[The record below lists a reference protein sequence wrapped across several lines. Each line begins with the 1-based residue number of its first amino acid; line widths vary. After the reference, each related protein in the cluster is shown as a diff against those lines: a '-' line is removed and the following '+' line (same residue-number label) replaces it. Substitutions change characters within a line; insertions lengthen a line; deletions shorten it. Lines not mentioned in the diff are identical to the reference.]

1 MKLSYKALRTLS
13 DKYGDGNLIG
23 FEILKD
29 NAALKA
35 KKEDSESLF
44 NELIKSESIIS
55 EDGKILITTLG
66 QHILN
71 MMIAPEIF
79 VSIKNN
85 KFNKHLRFYVKD
97 AYYLCVVDN
106 ELQKGLN
113 DRVLKLEPVPTLKEM
128 VSAFAY
134 TLAYEAGENEEDKE
148 KNDIRILARAWGDN
162 GEISNEYRINGQY
175 DQENVNFDLVK
186 QSHGDAT
193 IESMENCGMADF
205 INMLTK
211 WVLDNLS
218 EMIEREDEKVE

>member
-1 MKLSYKALRTLS
+1 MKLSYKALRTLF
-13 DKYGDGNLIG
+13 DKYGEGNPIG
-23 FEILKD
+23 FEVLKD
-29 NAALKA
+29 NVTLKA
-35 KKEDSESLF
+35 KEEDSESLV
-44 NELIKSESIIS
+44 NELIQSESIIS

-193 IESMENCGMADF
+193 IESIENCGMADF

>member
-44 NELIKSESIIS
+44 NELIQSESIIS
-55 EDGKILITTLG
+55 ENDKIQISALG
-66 QHILN
+66 QHVLD
-71 MMIAPEIF
+71 MMIDPEIL

-85 KFNKHLRFYVKD
+85 RLNKHLRFYVKD
-97 AYYLCVVDN
+97 AYYLCVLDD
-106 ELQKGLN
+106 ELQKDLN
-113 DRVLKLEPVPTLKEM
+113 DRVLRLEPVPTLREM

-134 TLAYEAGENEEDKE
+134 TLAYEAGDNEEDCGN
-148 KNDIRILARAWGDN
+148 NDICILARAWGND
-162 GEISNEYRINGQY
+162 GEISNEYSIDGQY
-175 DQENVNFDLVK
+175 NHKNVNYDLVK
-186 QSHGDAT
+186 QSNGDAT
-193 IESMENCGMADF
+193 IERMENCGIADF
-205 INMLTK
+205 INMLTR

>member
-13 DKYGDGNLIG
+13 DKYGEGNPIG
-23 FEILKD
+23 FEVLKD
-29 NAALKA
+29 NVTLKA
-35 KKEDSESLF
+35 KEEDSESLV

-148 KNDIRILARAWGDN
+148 NNDIRILARAWGDN
-162 GEISNEYRINGQY
+162 GEISNEYRTNGQY